1 MFFNLEKQLKK
12 GRSFQPSFK
21 YRKILISFVGA
32 FIAIYVLAEVCIFN
46 NQSLLIAPF
55 GASTVLIFGAEESP
69 LAKHEI

>member
-1 MFFNLEKQLKK
+1 MFLNLEKQLKIA
-12 GRSFQPSFK
+12 RIFQPSFK
-21 YRKILISFVGA
+21 YKKILISFVGA
-32 FIAIYVLAEVCIFN
+32 FIAINILVVLCIYT